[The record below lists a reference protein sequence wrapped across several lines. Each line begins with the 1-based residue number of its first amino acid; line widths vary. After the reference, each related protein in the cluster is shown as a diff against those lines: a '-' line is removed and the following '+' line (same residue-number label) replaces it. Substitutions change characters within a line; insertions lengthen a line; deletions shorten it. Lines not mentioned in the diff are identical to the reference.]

1 MARMSEVKADNA
13 NENKDQTTLPK
24 IIDRSPAGLVDAL
37 CKRIEKALASFWQQ
51 SALNP
56 EDFHSPY
63 IHAQYLPAGLT
74 AAEKPDQ
81 SKDYPLVQVICASG
95 VVSDFHEAKNG
106 SEINIQIYFGG
117 FRDSPD
123 NQGWR
128 IPSGMLWR
136 VMQDLCGNKVENGYI
151 LETPIKWSN
160 ISSKNPPFYTASL
173 DTKWKGSP
181 PAIETPFEGV
191 AAPGVGS
198 SEEKFGNS

>member
-1 MARMSEVKADNA
+1 MARMSEVKTNDADEL
-13 NENKDQTTLPK
+13 ENQTTLPK

-37 CKRIEKALASFWQQ
+37 CERIKNALASFWQQ

-56 EDFHSPY
+56 EDFHEPH
-63 IHAQYLPAGLT
+63 IHAQYLPVSLT
-74 AAEKPDQ
+74 ASDKPDQ
-81 SKDYPLVQVICASG
+81 SKDYPIVQVICTTG

-117 FRDSPD
+117 YRDSPD

-128 IPSGMLWR
+128 IPAGMLWR
-136 VMQDLCGNKVENGYI
+136 VMQDLCGNKLLNGYI
-151 LETPIKWSN
+151 LETPIKWTSLSN
-160 ISSKNPPFYTASL
+160 KNPPYYTALL

-198 SEEKFGNS
+198 SEEKFTNS